1 MLCCAVLCCAV
12 LCCASVL
19 CCYVGLCYVM
29 WEEGKVGRLNR
40 CLEFKG
46 PQKIVFNSFSLSHN
60 PKNTVLQYGVLWCVV
75 LTPSV

>member
-1 MLCCAVLCCAV
+1 MLCCVVLRCIVLCFCVVLLFWFV
-12 LCCASVL
+12 LCH
-19 CCYVGLCYVM
+19 VG
-29 WEEGKVGRLNR
+29 GRQGIGRLNR

-60 PKNTVLQYGVLWCVV
+60 PKNTVLQHGVLWRVV